1 MSQGQISSYQTY
13 GVKILFWVFS
23 EKTSPE
29 CPVHTEKLSS
39 ENCKAGQEGRIEA
52 THLRFFSVSLLFEE
66 SVRHHSA
73 GARVGSQLIN
83 PSNTPGGRLV
93 ANAISSL
100 QTENLGTERL
110 RDDNNT
116 TPKWQREKK
125 RKIRGPLMPGSV
137 SSERGF
143 LAFWEA
149 WEGQWQLPRWWGR
162 YRLWSRMPLYSRKYT
177 HTLRPQPR

>member
-1 MSQGQISSYQTY
+1 MSQGQIGSYQTY

-29 CPVHTEKLSS
+29 CPVHTEKLSP
-39 ENCKAGQEGRIEA
+39 EKTVRQVQEGRIEA
-52 THLRFFSVSLLFEE
+52 THLPFFSVSLLFEE

-100 QTENLGTERL
+100 QTLG
-110 RDDNNT
+110 
-116 TPKWQREKK
+116 
-125 RKIRGPLMPGSV
+125 
-137 SSERGF
+137 
-143 LAFWEA
+143 
-149 WEGQWQLPRWWGR
+149 
-162 YRLWSRMPLYSRKYT
+162 
-177 HTLRPQPR
+177 